1 MGKLAPKYQSWNL
14 ALIRDGAELM
24 RINDVAEAT

>member
-1 MGKLAPKYQSWNL
+1 MGKLVHQSWNL
-14 ALIRDGAELM
+14 APIRDGGELM